1 MYGEGQEYRNKNI
14 QNSLIPVSIITYKP
28 MASVEMITTIL
39 NMKWHIKDVVK
50 QKWECTGSLSIIEA
64 INRTV

>member
-1 MYGEGQEYRNKNI
+1 
-14 QNSLIPVSIITYKP
+14 